1 MLFYICEQEVITIK
15 DRIKQVRQ
23 NAGLTQSQFAER
35 LNISRNYIGLIEIGD
50 RIPSD
55 RTIADICREF
65 NVSEVWLRTGEG
77 EMFVDLGEDAEL
89 TQVLAEIQVSDDDTI
104 KDVLVAY
111 WELEEKEKAAIRKLI
126 DGIVRRQKE
135 RAERLNHPA
144 DS

>member
-1 MLFYICEQEVITIK
+1 MITIK

-65 NVSEVWLRTGEG
+65 NISEVWLRTGEG
-77 EMFVDLGEDAEL
+77 EMFIDLGEDAEL

-126 DGIVRRQKE
+126 DGIVRRQTE
-135 RAERLNHPA
+135 RAERQNHPA

>member
-1 MLFYICEQEVITIK
+1 LN
-15 DRIKQVRQ
+15 DRIRAIRKAVD
-23 NAGLTQSQFAER
+23 LTQAEFAGR
-35 LNISRNYIGLIEIGD
+35 IGIKPNTVTSYETGL
-50 RIPSD
+50 RMPSD
-55 RTIADICREF
+55 AIIVSICREF

-135 RAERLNHPA
+135 RAERQNHPA

>member
-1 MLFYICEQEVITIK
+1 MITIK

>member
-1 MLFYICEQEVITIK
+1 MDNIGRRIGTIIESLDIK
-15 DRIKQVRQ
+15 KVQFADRIKVD
-23 NAGLTQSQFAER
+23 QSY
-35 LNISRNYIGLIEIGD
+35 ISQLVSGKRN
-50 RIPSD
+50 PSD

-135 RAERLNHPA
+135 RAERQNEVTPK
-144 DS
+144 S

>member
-1 MLFYICEQEVITIK
+1 MDNIGRRIGTIIESLDIK
-15 DRIKQVRQ
+15 KVQFADRIKVD
-23 NAGLTQSQFAER
+23 QSY
-35 LNISRNYIGLIEIGD
+35 ISQLVSGKRN
-50 RIPSD
+50 PSD

>member
-1 MLFYICEQEVITIK
+1 MIGE
-15 DRIKQVRQ
+15 RIKEIRKSV
-23 NAGLTQSQFAER
+23 GKTQQAFADV
-35 LNISRNYIGLIEIGD
+35 IGLKRNTIANYEIGQ
-50 RIPSD
+50 IQPSD

-104 KDVLVAY
+104 KDMLVAY
-111 WELEEKEKAAIRKLI
+111 WGLDEKEKAAIRKLI
-126 DGIVRRQKE
+126 DGMVRRQKE
-135 RAERLNHPA
+135 RAERQNHPA

>member
-1 MLFYICEQEVITIK
+1 MITIK

-135 RAERLNHPA
+135 RAEQQNHPA